1 MPRCLRVWVLGRCY
15 VGFVLGYSP
24 AMATFILALCNL
36 KGGTAK
42 TTSAVYLA
50 TCLHQRGEQ
59 VTLLDM
65 DNEQSAL
72 NWASDGGLP
81 FEVVAASSDKLGR
94 QARACSGYVI
104 IDTPPNNR
112 EALLTAAL
120 AADVVLVPVAPT
132 AQDVNRLEPTLG
144 LLAQIEE
151 RLDKDMV
158 SILLVRY
165 DGRRVLAREFL
176 DVFAAYPLLAS
187 KISNRVAYQSVLGET
202 PTFLDEY
209 QAVLQEV
216 L

>member
-1 MPRCLRVWVLGRCY
+1 MVLYCTDD
-15 VGFVLGYSP
+15 
-24 AMATFILALCNL
+24 MAIHILALCNL

-42 TTSAVYLA
+42 TTSAVYLS
-50 TCLHQRGEQ
+50 TCLHARGEQ
-59 VTLLDM
+59 VTLLDA

-81 FEVVAASSDKLGR
+81 FPVAVADIDRLGR
-94 QARACSGYVI
+94 QARQLEGYVV

-120 AADVVLVPVAPT
+120 AADTVLVPVAPT
-132 AQDVNRLEPTLG
+132 AQDVNRLEPTLD
-144 LLAQIEE
+144 LLTQVEE
-151 RLDKDMV
+151 RLDKDMT

-165 DGRRVLAREFL
+165 DKRRVLAREFL
-176 DVFAAYPLLAS
+176 DVFADYPVLEN

-202 PTFLDEY
+202 PTYLLEY
-209 QAVLQEV
+209 DAVLSEV